1 MQLMIIR
8 AMLNF
13 LPGATLS
20 QNSQQT
26 AYHAGSSQ
34 LSGTA
39 CILFK
44 QTLTEKRFLLY
55 VGDAAAVL
63 SAEVV
68 FPELVSL
75 P

>member
-1 MQLMIIR
+1 MIIR

-44 QTLTEKRFLLY
+44 QTLTKKKRFPLH

-63 SAEVV
+63 RAGVV